1 MKTMKQEKPLLPRT
15 LFGVKRTTLEAKIA
29 SYFEFSQDVATF
41 IKYLVVVMVRNSL
54 VVSDFSF
61 LCQELVCEVFLT
73 AEPSDALREYCAYF
87 KDYFKNSG
95 DWDKVVRR
103 LFVDK
108 KEYYRLT
115 EKARAYKKRL
125 DNPGT
130 EKPQNPELALRLV
143 STFEDAS
150 GKKHALTIADADET
164 RSRAETSQ
172 ILEILT
178 TVAFFETAAGVRR
191 FVKLVQAKRPGVKDT
206 FVEEE
211 VSVEE
216 QVEEQV
222 EDQVEHQDALQV
234 ASVQNSE
241 APEVKT
247 IEIVVPAGVDLST
260 LDDQE
265 LLTLVR
271 VGHPDV
277 VSLENVRVV
286 FTEEEPEE
294 PVADEL
300 EMQEPTLDL
309 EPMSAQTSQTLLKD
323 RATPKTATDV
333 SDPPTA
339 KPQKPNKTK
348 LLTPKGAYVRNLIEN
363 GPQKKGSW
371 KKKGDSA
378 KKKRK

>member
-1 MKTMKQEKPLLPRT
+1 
-15 LFGVKRTTLEAKIA
+15 
-29 SYFEFSQDVATF
+29 
-41 IKYLVVVMVRNSL
+41 
-54 VVSDFSF
+54 
-61 LCQELVCEVFLT
+61 
-73 AEPSDALREYCAYF
+73 
-87 KDYFKNSG
+87 
-95 DWDKVVRR
+95 
-103 LFVDK
+103 
-108 KEYYRLT
+108 
-115 EKARAYKKRL
+115 KRL
-125 DNPGT
+125 DTPGT

-164 RSRAETSQ
+164 RSRVETSQ

-191 FVKLVQAKRPGVKDT
+191 FVKFVQAKRPGVKDT

-216 QVEEQV
+216 
-222 EDQVEHQDALQV
+222 EDQVEPQVEQQDALQV

-241 APEVKT
+241 AAAPEVKT

-294 PVADEL
+294 SAEDEL
-300 EMQEPTLDL
+300 EMQDPILDL
-309 EPMSAQTSQTLLKD
+309 EPVNAQTLQTLLKD
-323 RATPKTATDV
+323 RAMPKTATDV
-333 SDPPTA
+333 CDPPTA
-339 KPQKPNKTK
+339 KPQKPKKTK

>member
-1 MKTMKQEKPLLPRT
+1 MKTMKQEKPLLTRT

-73 AEPSDALREYCAYF
+73 AEPSEVLREYCAYF
-87 KDYFKNSG
+87 KDYFNNSG

-115 EKARAYKKRL
+115 EKARSYKKRL
-125 DNPGT
+125 DTPGT

-164 RSRAETSQ
+164 RSRVETSQ

-191 FVKLVQAKRPGVKDT
+191 FVKFVQAKRPGVKDT

-216 QVEEQV
+216 QA
-222 EDQVEHQDALQV
+222 EDQVEQQDALQA

-286 FTEEEPEE
+286 FTEEEP
-294 PVADEL
+294 DEL
-300 EMQEPTLDL
+300 EMQDPTLDL

-323 RATPKTATDV
+323 RAMPKTATDV

-339 KPQKPNKTK
+339 KPQKPKKTK

>member
-15 LFGVKRTTLEAKIA
+15 LFGVKRTTLEAKIT
-29 SYFEFSQDVATF
+29 SYFEFSQDVTTF

-95 DWDKVVRR
+95 DWDKVIRR

-115 EKARAYKKRL
+115 EEARSYKKRL
-125 DNPGT
+125 DAPGI

-164 RSRAETSQ
+164 RSRVETSE

-178 TVAFFETAAGVRR
+178 TVELFETDAGVRR
-191 FVKLVQAKRPGVKDT
+191 FVKFVQAKRPGVKDT

-222 EDQVEHQDALQV
+222 EQQDALQV

-277 VSLENVRVV
+277 VSLENVRVA
-286 FTEEEPEE
+286 FTEEEPDE
-294 PVADEL
+294 PTADEL
-300 EMQEPTLDL
+300 EMQDPILDL
-309 EPMSAQTSQTLLKD
+309 ELMSAQTSQTLLKD

-339 KPQKPNKTK
+339 KPQKPKKTK